1 MIDENDPSC
10 TQVIFD
16 KLFLCHDF
24 VKGFT
29 LFGAAWVI
37 RLWIAHGYDE
47 ADGIF
52 KLADFADFLIIKP
65 TEYTRT
71 ESLRFG
77 FSCQISCCN
86 SDVN

>member
-1 MIDENDPSC
+1 MLDENDPSC

-24 VKGFT
+24 VKVFAF
-29 LFGAAWVI
+29 FGSVEVI

-52 KLADFADFLIIKP
+52 NLADFAYFFIVKP
-65 TEYTRT
+65 TEDTRT
-71 ESLRFG
+71 ESLR
-77 FSCQISCCN
+77 CCFLIA
-86 SDVN
+86 